1 MSPSRRRRR
10 RASPEWE
17 GREVITVATL
27 PGLGL
32 YARHLGHPEGVDGVH
47 RTTVTPQGLPGRRSA
62 SFDSA
67 WLRSHLDEV
76 HVVHVHGVSPRLSA
90 QEVGEAADIVKAAGK
105 PLVVTAY
112 HLSDPSGEDDAHH
125 TAQLSALLPMADAVI
140 TLTESAAEEMRRRWG
155 VEPLVLPHPH
165 VVDFVR
171 MRQERPRWRRGQ
183 FLVGTHLA
191 TLRCPTDPLRLVQGL
206 AEATAGVEDARLVVH
221 VHQTVLDSG
230 SSTYALATVRRIDAA
245 VRDVGGVVRVH
256 RPFSESQLWD
266 HLFSLDISV
275 VPGLFGTHSV
285 WPEACHDLG
294 TTVVLPARSHAARQR
309 ECLTYEVGAD
319 GVPDGGSL
327 AMAVK
332 TAREQG
338 SIWRADPAGRWK
350 ERVAVSEAL
359 RRLYERLCG
368 MDRR

>member
-47 RTTVTPQGLPGRRSA
+47 RTTVTPQGVPGRRPA
-62 SFDSA
+62 SFDAA
-67 WLRSHLDEV
+67 WLRNHVDDV
-76 HVVHVHGVSPRLSA
+76 HVVHVHAVPARLTA
-90 QEVGEAADIVKAAGK
+90 QEVSEAVEIAKGAGK

-125 TAQLSALLPMADAVI
+125 VAQLDALVPRADAVV
-140 TLTESAAEEMRRRWG
+140 TLTDSAAVEIGERWG
-155 VEPLVLPHPH
+155 VQAQVLPHPH

-183 FLVGTHLA
+183 FLVGAHLA
-191 TLRCPTDPLRLVQGL
+191 NLRCPTDPVRLVHGL
-206 AEATAGVEDARLVVH
+206 AEATGAVEDARLVVH
-221 VHQTVLDSG
+221 VHETVLDSG
-230 SSTYALATVRRIDAA
+230 SSTYALSTVRRIDAA
-245 VRDVGGVVRVH
+245 VREVGGAVRVH
-256 RPFSESQLWD
+256 RPFTEAQLWD
-266 HLFSLDISV
+266 HLFSLDVSV
-275 VPGLFGTHSV
+275 VPGLHGTHSV

-294 TTVVLPARSHAARQR
+294 TTAVLPAGSHASGQR

-319 GVPDGGSL
+319 GVPDAGSL

-338 SIWRADPAGRWK
+338 SIWRADPSSRWK
-350 ERVAVSEAL
+350 ERVGVAESL